1 MADNHNRKK
10 AQDYILHYID
20 KLMPGGANKKIYQDL
35 FAKMSDKEFDKFM
48 SDLESGAEMLAIV
61 APNLATESVTLENNL
76 ALAKELGHKFHQRIW
91 ITPDDGSPAYLT
103 LEEYIVT
110 LQPVRRQA
118 QLLVKKISIPEDN
131 RSVNDLT
138 GQPASTGK
146 SRGAKIS
153 LPETQV
159 LASLGLD
166 NSLIEAIKYRGGDQK
181 GFVYMNQSISKTGGV
196 SLNELAK
203 YNTRVKSTDTLRT
216 YLTCMHFKVDL

>member
-1 MADNHNRKK
+1 MAGNRQA
-10 AQDYILHYID
+10 AQSFILKYID
-20 KLMPGGANKKIYQDL
+20 KMMPGGANKKIYEDL
-35 FAKMSDKEFDKFM
+35 FAKMSDKDFDEFMTK
-48 SDLESGAEMLAIV
+48 LETGEEMLAII
-61 APNLATESVTLENNL
+61 APNLAKESVTMENNM
-76 ALAKELGHKFHQRIW
+76 ALGKELNHEWFQRIW
-91 ITPDDGSPAYLT
+91 ITPDDGTAPYLT
-103 LEEYIVT
+103 PEKYLVT
-110 LQPVRRQA
+110 WQPGRRQA

-131 RSVNDLT
+131 RSINDLT

-159 LASLGLD
+159 LAALGLD
-166 NSLIEAIKYRGGDQK
+166 NTLIEAIKYRGGDAK